1 MNLKAILI
9 MNFLTKISAIIFLA
23 IIPLNTNALSPEK
36 RLNEKDEK
44 RARQLFLEIRCPIC
58 QGQVIENSDSQ
69 FSKSM
74 RQLVRQKISQGKS
87 NKAIK
92 EELVKEFGT
101 QILTDVNPKNNGL
114 ILWLLPILF
123 GTLIIFIFLKK

>member
-1 MNLKAILI
+1 